1 LRRLRRQWH
10 THGARV
16 ADKLVAPTVLTDH
29 ATIRDRDVVDPLMRL
44 PVPPEPALDDL
55 NAIQIRTIRITQRAN
70 ERVSGVSFREVTN

>member
-1 LRRLRRQWH
+1 
-10 THGARV
+10 
-16 ADKLVAPTVLTDH
+16 
-29 ATIRDRDVVDPLMRL
+29 MRL